1 MDGVTNSQDYYTL
14 MTAQLRNQDPF
25 APSDASQ
32 TLMESVQFQTLQ
44 QLQQMSRSLESLSLR
59 TQVTEASSLIG
70 RQVQALLPGG
80 QAIQGT
86 VSSIVFERGVP
97 QLLIDGRSVP
107 LDSLTRIG

>member
-1 MDGVTNSQDYYTL
+1 MDGVTSSQDYYSL

-44 QLQQMSRSLESLSLR
+44 QLQQMNRSLESLSLR
-59 TQVTEASSLIG
+59 TQVAEASSLIG
-70 RQVQALLPGG
+70 RSVQALGPGG
-80 QAIQGT
+80 EVLQGT

-97 QLLIDGRSVP
+97 QLLIDGRTVP
-107 LDSLTRIG
+107 LDGLLRIE